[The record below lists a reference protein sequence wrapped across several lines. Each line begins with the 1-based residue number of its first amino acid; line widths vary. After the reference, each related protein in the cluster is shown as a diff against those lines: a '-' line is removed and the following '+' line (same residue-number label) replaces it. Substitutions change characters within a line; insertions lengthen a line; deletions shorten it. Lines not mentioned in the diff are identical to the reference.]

1 MFLPHALRRSARRIQ
16 LVMEVSTVVTESHRL
31 SGGTF
36 QDVKSEDLLK
46 TLLTTDLRE
55 EAEGVEE

>member
-1 MFLPHALRRSARRIQ
+1 
-16 LVMEVSTVVTESHRL
+16 MEVSTVVTESHRL